1 MNKTIDR
8 IVEASKLPLSIVIVG
23 VGQAD
28 FTNMASNNYFRT
40 LYHVILFNCGQSMC
54 MFLNQ
59 IIMLKSGTQT
69 EC

>member
-1 MNKTIDR
+1 MISDMNKTIDR

-40 LYHVILFNCGQSMC
+40 L
-54 MFLNQ
+54 
-59 IIMLKSGTQT
+59 
-69 EC
+69 